1 MQALFES
8 GLIVDLIL
16 LVFAV
21 EAIVA
26 FAWLRPSG
34 RAASGLAATL
44 AAGAC
49 LLLGV
54 RAALVGSDWRWV
66 AFWIGLSLPFHL
78 ADLASRRRMG
88 SRPSSPAETANGP
101 ASSPVDGSSPRERP
115 SR

>member
-8 GLIVDLIL
+8 GRIVDVIL

-34 RAASGLAATL
+34 RAAFGLAANL

-54 RAALVGSDWRWV
+54 RAALVGSGWHWV
-66 AFWIGLSLPFHL
+66 AFWIALSLPFHL
-78 ADLASRRRMG
+78 ADLASRWRMR
-88 SRPSSPAETANGP
+88 SRPSSPAEKASGP
-101 ASSPVDGSSPRERP
+101 A
-115 SR
+115 